1 MRPGVLA
8 GLHLAALTSFAF
20 AQPLF
25 DLLGR
30 TPEFLAVRGATRG
43 EIVVLALGL
52 VLVPPLV
59 LLAVELAAGPARAA
73 VHLALVG
80 ALVALVALQA
90 IDRVALA
97 LVLGIAAAVA
107 YARLA
112 PARAVLTVLAPAP
125 ALFAA
130 LFLFHSPV
138 SDLVWP
144 AAQAHA
150 RTAPVAAQTPV
161 VLVVF
166 DEFAGMSIMDGGRR
180 VDAARFPGF
189 ARLAQTSTWYRSAVS
204 SSKATER
211 AVPAIL
217 TGRHVERGTLPIHAD
232 HPNNLFTLL
241 GDSHDLNVHEGVT
254 RLCPARLCPQR
265 ARRTLRS
272 DVGLLLE
279 DLGVVYLHVLLPD
292 DLRDRLPSIDNRW
305 ENFRGHRRSGVA
317 PDRAAVVDRFVR
329 SIGPRARPAL
339 HFLHVLL
346 PHAPYEYL
354 PSGERYE
361 APPGMP
367 GLRHEEWGPDS
378 WLAAQ
383 AQQRYLLQVGYVDTF
398 VGRLLDQLRAT
409 GLLERSLVVV
419 TADHGVSFHAGD
431 GRRASR
437 AHHEDIAFVPL
448 FVKLPGQRE
457 PRIVDRP
464 VATTDVLPTIA
475 QALGIEVPW
484 RLDAGLTMD
493 GARLDVPNLARRR
506 DATLARQVALFG
518 SGDWKRA
525 YAAGPH
531 GDLVGR
537 PARGARASAVLD
549 EPPGPYVTGRLE
561 GAAARAGRWLAVA
574 QRGRIVATTRTYEGG
589 GKIRFAALLP
599 NRAPGSVEILLIPE
613 R

>member
-1 MRPGVLA
+1 VTPGVRA
-8 GLHLAALTSFAF
+8 ALHLAALTSFAV

-43 EIVVLALGL
+43 EIVVLALVL

-73 VHLALVG
+73 VHLALV
-80 ALVALVALQA
+80 AVLVGLVALQA
-90 IDRVALA
+90 LDHV
-97 LVLGIAAAVA
+97 VAAALLGLAAAAA

-112 PARAVLTVLAPAP
+112 AARAVLTVLAPAP
-125 ALFAA
+125 LLFVA

-144 AAQAHA
+144 GGQAHA
-150 RTAPVAAQTPV
+150 RPAPTAAPAPV

-166 DEFAGMSIMDGGRR
+166 DEFAGMSIMDGDGR

-189 ARLAQTSTWYRSAVS
+189 GRLARTSTWYRNAVTV
-204 SSKATER
+204 SKATER

-241 GDSHDLNVHEGVT
+241 GDSHELNVHEGLT

-272 DVGLLLE
+272 DLGLFLE

-292 DLRDRLPSIDNRW
+292 DLRDRLPSIDDRW
-305 ENFRGHRRSGVA
+305 ESFRGHRRSGVA
-317 PDRAAVVDRFVR
+317 PDRAAVVERFVG
-329 SIGPRARPAL
+329 SVAPRARPAL

-354 PSGERYE
+354 PSGGRYE
-361 APPGMP
+361 APPGLP
-367 GLRHEEWGPDS
+367 GLRHEEWGPDP

-383 AQQRYLLQVGYVDTF
+383 AQQRYLLQVGYVDR
-398 VGRLLDQLRAT
+398 VLGRLLDKLEAT
-409 GLLERSLVVV
+409 GLLERALVVV
-419 TADHGVSFHAGD
+419 TADHGVSLQAGD
-431 GRRASR
+431 GRRTSR
-437 AHHEDIAFVPL
+437 AHSEDIAFVPL

-457 PRIVDRP
+457 PRMVDRP
-464 VATTDVLPTIA
+464 VPTTDVLPTIA
-475 QALGIEVPW
+475 RVLGIELPW
-484 RLDAGLTMD
+484 RPDAGLAMD
-493 GARLDVPNLARRR
+493 GDRLNVRALARGR
-506 DATLARQVALFG
+506 DETLARQVALFG
-518 SGDWKRA
+518 SGDWKRV
-525 YAAGPH
+525 YSAGPH

-537 PARGARASAVLD
+537 PARGSRASVVLN
-549 EPPGPYVTGRLE
+549 ERPGPYITGRLE

-574 QRGRIVATTRTYEGG
+574 QRGRIVATTRSYAEG

-599 NRAPGSVEILLIPE
+599 NRTPEAIEILLLPE
-613 R
+613 T